1 MLRTI
6 YTWALTFEIWLKWN
20 EPEDL
25 DGLSYHVLNILHVT
39 AEGVAW
45 QHEARLNA
53 TTTSVLLPQ
62 LRLAP
67 LEGAPALVLT
77 KGMRVSSRLRSVYLQ
92 ETTKILAPR
101 LRASPAFMF
110 VRDVPQPPE
119 DVTACGFQDGQHPP
133 GLCAPLAYACPEA
146 PTGEQKFM
154 SFHVFNTSLTKA
166 PWSECGSWCNNSCI
180 EACAIQGNNRT
191 SNSCCSYECASN
203 ARCSCAA
210 VEPLESCRYAGT
222 HSLTLSLSLS
232 LSLTH
237 THTHT
242 CMCIHTH
249 AHIYACFLC
258 VYVFVCVCVC
268 VRV

>member
-1 MLRTI
+1 M
-6 YTWALTFEIWLKWN
+6 KWN

-77 KGMRVSSRLRSVYLQ
+77 KGMRVSTRFRSVYLQ
-92 ETTKILAPR
+92 GTTKILAPR
-101 LRASPAFMF
+101 LRASPAFIF
-110 VRDVPQPPE
+110 LRDVPQQPE
-119 DVTACGFQDGQHPP
+119 AVTACGFQVGSYAS
-133 GLCAPLAYACPEA
+133 GLCAPLAYACSEA
-146 PTGEQKFM
+146 PAGEQKFT
-154 SFHVFNTSLTKA
+154 SFHAFNTSLTKA

-180 EACAIQGNNRT
+180 EACTTQSHNRT
-191 SNSCCSYECASN
+191 SSTCCSYKCASN
-203 ARCSCAA
+203 ARCSCAE
-210 VEPLESCRYAGT
+210 VEPLDSCRYAGT
-222 HSLTLSLSLS
+222 HTHTYTLTLTHSC
-232 LSLTH
+232 THAH

-242 CMCIHTH
+242 RTHTRLYMYVYMYMQVYMCIYVY
-249 AHIYACFLC
+249 IY
-258 VYVFVCVCVC
+258 VYMCMRCHKYITTNLI
-268 VRV
+268 